1 MRETTEKKR
10 KKRGPVLCA
19 AVVIAIAAFYLAVV
33 VYPLLGEC
41 YGEAVALGILVLY
54 GLVILAVIVG
64 VLLALR
70 QRLKEIEGGEEEDAK
85 QY

>member
-10 KKRGPVLCA
+10 KKTAPILCA
-19 AVVIAIAAFYLAVV
+19 AVITVLAAFYLAVV
-33 VYPLLGEC
+33 VYPLLGASC
-41 YGEAVALGILVLY
+41 GEVVAVGILILY
-54 GLVILAVIVG
+54 GLVLVAVIVG